1 LRKIEL
7 EYVRPARLDDLI
19 EVHTCATSLTGAR
32 MTAKQNIF
40 CKGALLTRGHVE
52 ACIMTLDGR
61 PRRIPQTMRDKLAP
75 LVAETFG

>member
-1 LRKIEL
+1 
-7 EYVRPARLDDLI
+7 
-19 EVHTCATSLTGAR
+19 
-32 MTAKQNIF
+32 MTAEQNIF
-40 CKGALLTRGHVE
+40 CKGVLLTRGQVE